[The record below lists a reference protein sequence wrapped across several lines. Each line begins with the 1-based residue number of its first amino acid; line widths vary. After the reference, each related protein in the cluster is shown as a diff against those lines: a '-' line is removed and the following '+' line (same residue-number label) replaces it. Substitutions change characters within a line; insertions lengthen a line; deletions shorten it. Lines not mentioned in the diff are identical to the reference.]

1 MGCNNTI
8 KTAMQGVL
16 DIMLVQGDDQ
26 DVQLNFEP
34 PFVLNDYEVTMDI
47 KRAVNVQLKPLF
59 RKTVDNG
66 GLTQVGNTL
75 YIHLDDD
82 FYRENS
88 IVYNYDIAFKHKTHG
103 FTQHLIKGKIF
114 VNLTVTKI

>member
-1 MGCNNTI
+1 
-8 KTAMQGVL
+8 MQGVL

-26 DVQLNFEP
+26 NVQLNFEP
-34 PFVLNDYEVTMDI
+34 PFNLDDYEVTMDI
-47 KRAVNVQLKPLF
+47 KRGVNVQLKPLF

-75 YIHLDDD
+75 YIHFEDE

-88 IVYNYDIAFKHKTHG
+88 ITYYYDIAFKHKDDG
-103 FTQHLIKGKIF
+103 VTQHLIKGKIF
-114 VNLTVTKI
+114 VNLAVTKI